1 MELALEIT
9 AWTVGSLLML
19 SGLAG
24 TFLPVVPG
32 PLLIFLGAVA
42 YWAILWGDTRIGWL
56 GFLILFLLLAL
67 TQLVEMASSAVG
79 AKVFGSTKW
88 GALGAIVGGII
99 GLFFNI
105 FGILLGP
112 LIGVF
117 AFEMLFAKQEWRP
130 ATKSTWGTLL
140 GTAAGVGVKIVIGVF
155 MILWFVIDEIWIG
168 W

>member
-1 MELALEIT
+1 
-9 AWTVGSLLML
+9 ML
-19 SGLAG
+19 CGLIG

-32 PLLIFLGAVA
+32 PLIIFFGAVS
-42 YWAILWGDTRIGWL
+42 YWVILWGDAQMGWL

-67 TQLVEMASSAVG
+67 TQLVEVGSSAVG

-88 GALGAIVGGII
+88 GAIGAIVGGLI
-99 GLFFNI
+99 GLFFGI
-105 FGILLGP
+105 FGIILGP

-130 ATKSTWGTLL
+130 ATKSTWGTFL
-140 GTAAGVGVKIVIGVF
+140 GAAAGIGVKIVIGVI
-155 MILWFVIDEIWIG
+155 MILWFVVDELWIG

>member
-9 AWTVGSLLML
+9 AWTVGGLIML
-19 SGLAG
+19 CGLVG
-24 TFLPVVPG
+24 TFLPVIPG
-32 PLLIFLGAVA
+32 PLIIFLGAVA
-42 YWAILWGDTRIGWL
+42 YWLILWNNTKIGWL

-88 GALGAIVGGII
+88 GALGAIIGGII
-99 GLFFNI
+99 GLFFGI
-105 FGILLGP
+105 FGIILGP

-117 AFEMLFAKQEWRP
+117 AFEMLFAKQEWKP

-140 GTAAGVGVKIVIGVF
+140 GAAAGVGVKIVIGF
-155 MILWFVIDEIWIG
+155 IMIFWFIVDEVWIG